1 MYVWLGGQDVRLK
14 VYYQPIAGG
23 SDADNICSHLKI
35 HDVVEAYAQIGD
47 WIQIRYEQEDS
58 VWVKFQVDPMP
69 LTTEA
74 AAVPSK
80 DGQKMPEKAKA
91 KEENGYGDDY
101 LTYEVDGK
109 RYKVLQQPGEK
120 ITPERV
126 AVFDQIRFQGPPAPL
141 DAASSD
147 LGQVKDAKRLL
158 LHRLPAG
165 IQRLLLRGGPRQ
177 SPQPMTQRQL
187 FQLVVE
193 HSEVGYHQDL
203 AEAADPRDD
212 DDGLEMLERL
222 DEDDS
227 AVGLEVA
234 EDSEVFHFPS
244 T

>member
-1 MYVWLGGQDVRLK
+1 MRLK
-14 VYYQPIAGG
+14 VYFQPIAGG
-23 SDADNICSHLKI
+23 GDGENICSNLKI

-47 WIQIRYEQEDS
+47 WIQIRFEQEDS
-58 VWVKFQVDPMP
+58 VWVKFQVDLVP
-69 LTTEA
+69 LSTEEA
-74 AAVPSK
+74 APAAAPSSSKKPAK
-80 DGQKMPEKAKA
+80 DKD
-91 KEENGYGDDY
+91 ENAYGDDY

-141 DAASSD
+141 DAAETTQ
-147 LGQVKDAKRLL
+147 GAKRLL
-158 LHRLPAG
+158 LHRLPG
-165 IQRLLLRGGPRQ
+165 GLQRLLLQGGPRQ
-177 SPQPMTQRQL
+177 SPQQMTQRQL
-187 FQLVVE
+187 FQLVVQN
-193 HSEVGYHQDL
+193 SEVGYHQDL
-203 AEAADPRDD
+203 AEAADPRGE

-227 AVGLEVA
+227 AAGLEVA